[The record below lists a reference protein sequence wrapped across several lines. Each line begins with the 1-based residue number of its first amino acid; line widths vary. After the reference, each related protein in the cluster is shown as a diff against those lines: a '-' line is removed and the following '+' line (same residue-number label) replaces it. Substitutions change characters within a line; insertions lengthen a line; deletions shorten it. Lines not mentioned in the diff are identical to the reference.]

1 MADYFKQMSQAA
13 ERAGAGPALD
23 YAKEQ
28 AMKGAAGLAGA
39 GIAESL
45 GYSPEV
51 AMEQIRQE
59 SRAIDEGYIEP
70 VKEAIAPY
78 LPPGVSVDMDPRLNL
93 GESTV
98 TPRFDLSVL
107 DPNLQGQ
114 AYGQFGQGGLQD
126 YGVNASYQVAP
137 GLLAQGS
144 YQAGGVPRVGMSY
157 EQPMLGGLLQA
168 NVGTELTNDVRD
180 TIRGIQASLRFTGRF

>member
-1 MADYFKQMSQAA
+1 MPNIFDQIESAA
-13 ERAGAGPALD
+13 EQAGASQVVD
-23 YAKEQ
+23 YAKKQ
-28 AMKGAAGLAGA
+28 AIRGAAGLAGA
-39 GIAESL
+39 GIAEAF

-51 AMEQIRQE
+51 AMERVGQE
-59 SRAIDEGYIEP
+59 SRAIDDAYIEP
-70 VKEAIAPY
+70 MKEAVAPY
-78 LPPGVSVDMDPRLNL
+78 LPPGVSVGMDPRLNL

-126 YGVNASYQVAP
+126 YGVGASYQVAP

-144 YQAGGVPRVGMSY
+144 YQAGGAPRVGMSY

-168 NVGTELTNDVRD
+168 NVGTDLTSDVRD
-180 TIRGIQASLRFTGRF
+180 TIRNIQASLRFTGRF

>member
-1 MADYFKQMSQAA
+1 MPNIFDEIESAA
-13 ERAGAGPALD
+13 ERAGASQVVD
-23 YAKEQ
+23 YAKKQ

-51 AMEQIRQE
+51 AMERIRQE

-70 VKEAIAPY
+70 VKEAIATY
-78 LPPGVSVDMDPRLNL
+78 LPPGVSVGMDPRLNL
-93 GESTV
+93 SESTV
-98 TPRFDLSVL
+98 TPRFDLSAL

-126 YGVNASYQVAP
+126 YGVGASYQVAP

-168 NVGTELTNDVRD
+168 NVGTELTGDVRD
-180 TIRGIQASLRFTGRF
+180 TIRGIQAGLRFTGRF